1 MTTTA
6 PAQIDAPDQVLSL
19 DEVWKV
25 VVWNDPINLMSY
37 VVYVFR
43 KLFGYSQEKATR
55 LMLAVH
61 HEGRVVVSSG
71 PRERSETDCFRLHRH
86 GLWATLERA

>member
-6 PAQIDAPDQVLSL
+6 PSQIDVPEQSL
-19 DEVWKV
+19 ERVWKV

-37 VVYVFR
+37 VVYVLR
-43 KLFGYSQEKATR
+43 KLFGYSEDKATR

-61 HEGRVVVSSG
+61 HEGRAVVNSG

-86 GLWATLERA
+86 GLWATIEQA